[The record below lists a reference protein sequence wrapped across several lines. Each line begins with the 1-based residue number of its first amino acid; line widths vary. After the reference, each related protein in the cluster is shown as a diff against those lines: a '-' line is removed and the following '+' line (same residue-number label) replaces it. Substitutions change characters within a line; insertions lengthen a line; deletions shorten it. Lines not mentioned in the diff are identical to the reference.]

1 MQHSKEGGF
10 RVKLRIQPSGMGKA
24 AGEFIR
30 LNDSFSHTGMGV
42 RLLENAQRLQER
54 HSMPGRS
61 EFHKKEYLGAMMDY
75 YNRLLLFAKR
85 NRASP
90 GTISYLELHTSNL
103 EHEYDS
109 MPEDRRKRARG
120 KRQ

>member
-1 MQHSKEGGF
+1 
-10 RVKLRIQPSGMGKA
+10 
-24 AGEFIR
+24 
-30 LNDSFSHTGMGV
+30 
-42 RLLENAQRLQER
+42 
-54 HSMPGRS
+54 
-61 EFHKKEYLGAMMDY
+61 MDY

-103 EHEYDS
+103 EHEYDY
-109 MPEDRRKRARG
+109 MHEDRRKRARG